1 MTNNELP
8 SWPHQQKY
16 FSFYSSYF
24 NQMTTDPKWMLV
36 PLDDHGFH
44 RGDGVFEA
52 IKWKNNK
59 IWLLEK
65 HLDRLFQSAEKI
77 FLRIPLLKQDLET
90 KIRELV
96 SLANKNTGMIRVYVT
111 RGPGNF
117 GVSPKET
124 IGSQVYIVTTELKE
138 VAQQL
143 IDCGARA
150 GWSLLPPKE
159 GFWAQTKSLNYLPN
173 VLMKKECEDQDFDF
187 IFGVTE
193 NELISESYTEN
204 ILCLM
209 GDELF
214 YPSFDY
220 TLKGTT
226 LSRLVELLECKE
238 FSAQQ
243 LPIRQI
249 SSKRL
254 TKDELFQSDAIF
266 VVGTTLDIIWINSL
280 HNKNFSV
287 PNCFKELRKLILQD
301 QM

>member
-1 MTNNELP
+1 MTNIELP
-8 SWPHQQKY
+8 SWPYQQKY

-59 IWLLEK
+59 IWLLDK

-77 FLRIPLLKQDLET
+77 FLTIPLLRTDLEK
-90 KIRELV
+90 KIRDLV
-96 SLANKNTGMIRVYVT
+96 ILANKTTGMIRVFVT

-143 IDCGARA
+143 IDGGARA

-173 VLMKKECEDQDFDF
+173 VLMKKECEDQNFDF
-187 IFGVTE
+187 VFGVTE

-204 ILCLM
+204 VVCLI
-209 GDELF
+209 GEELF
-214 YPSFDY
+214 HPSFDY

-226 LSRLVELLECKE
+226 LSRLAELLECKE
-238 FSAQQ
+238 FSAQR
-243 LPIRQI
+243 LSIRKI

-254 TKDELFQSDAIF
+254 TKDELFQSDGIF
-266 VVGTTLDIIWINSL
+266 VVGTTLDIIWINRL
-280 HNKNFSV
+280 QDRTFVLPK
-287 PNCFKELRKLILQD
+287 CFKELRNLILQD